1 MDDNKIFETTVE
13 KSFTISCGT
22 NLIVEINNIAIKF
35 NSTVVGY
42 SENEYLFIK
51 MPSSANISLIKT
63 KLYLGSRIIVRFI
76 EDGVVYGFETDVWGT
91 IIDPVKII
99 IIKYPNIISR
109 YELREKKRYLCMLP
123 GKLQKGQ
130 DIYPA
135 IMIDVT
141 ENGCGIKIKARV
153 SHLPLEFKV
162 NDRITLNVVLPGSER
177 ELSLPGNVRNLRH
190 DNQEIFFGIRFI
202 DVTMDMKNKIN
213 KYISFLSTAS

>member
-22 NLIVEINNIAIKF
+22 NLTAEITNIAIKF

-63 KLYLGSRIIVRFI
+63 KLYMGSRIIVRFI

-99 IIKYPNIISR
+99 IIKYPKIISR
-109 YELREKKRYLCMLP
+109 YELREKQRYLCMLP

-135 IMIDVT
+135 IMTDVT

-153 SHLPLEFKV
+153 SHLPIEFKV
-162 NDRITLNVVLPGSER
+162 NDRITFNLVLPGSEG
-177 ELSLPGNVRNLRH
+177 ELSLSGHVRNLRH
-190 DNQEIFFGIRFI
+190 DKQEVFLGIKFI
-202 DVTMDMKNKIN
+202 GFTLDMKNKIN